1 MAIYNAFADAANTSV
16 RAFLTKVGEYYL
28 GSTFNTGKG
37 NGKIIWKDIKE
48 NIFNGKCAYC
58 GQKPEKLQI
67 EHIIMFNKKECG
79 LHHPGNIIPC
89 CAKCNTR
96 KKENGSYVSW
106 QEHLIKICNDNG
118 DVSSIK
124 ERTRKIKQH
133 MEEGKYKY
141 PKLSEEEKK
150 AILVIA
156 NRLYEYIKLE
166 NTKCLD
172 LYQDLQ
178 NEFLK

>member
-1 MAIYNAFADAANTSV
+1 
-16 RAFLTKVGEYYL
+16 
-28 GSTFNTGKG
+28 
-37 NGKIIWKDIKE
+37 
-48 NIFNGKCAYC
+48 
-58 GQKPEKLQI
+58 
-67 EHIIMFNKKECG
+67 
-79 LHHPGNIIPC
+79 
-89 CAKCNTR
+89 
-96 KKENGSYVSW
+96 
-106 QEHLIKICNDNG
+106 
-118 DVSSIK
+118 
-124 ERTRKIKQH
+124 

-178 NEFLK
+178 NEFLKQIAEKSESTSLWIIAITKQICLILLII

>member
-1 MAIYNAFADAANTSV
+1 
-16 RAFLTKVGEYYL
+16 
-28 GSTFNTGKG
+28 
-37 NGKIIWKDIKE
+37 
-48 NIFNGKCAYC
+48 
-58 GQKPEKLQI
+58 
-67 EHIIMFNKKECG
+67 
-79 LHHPGNIIPC
+79 
-89 CAKCNTR
+89 
-96 KKENGSYVSW
+96 
-106 QEHLIKICNDNG
+106 
-118 DVSSIK
+118 
-124 ERTRKIKQH
+124 